1 MHEFS
6 HIPLA
11 AIHNNMSFVQ
21 LQVIS
26 A

>member
-6 HIPLA
+6 HIPMA